1 MLPLIYT
8 CSSCDTRPSRAV
20 TVISR
25 KAMLSESSAICCVND
40 KSRASRRA
48 FFGYNEEIGP
58 LNTPINTVIESDSS
72 LQVETYLPSTFLCT
86 SRQCQLDS
94 GKGLSMI
101 EQQSKQRK
109 ELTSPVFSS
118 TVMMCPNDSCNSL
131 TGTPRLAIIIEF

>member
-25 KAMLSESSAICCVND
+25 KAMLSESSAICCVNN
-40 KSRASRRA
+40 KSRASRKA
-48 FFGYNEEIGP
+48 CIGEKEELGQLI
-58 LNTPINTVIESDSS
+58 TPIHTLIASDSS

-94 GKGLSMI
+94 VR
-101 EQQSKQRK
+101 Q
-109 ELTSPVFSS
+109 
-118 TVMMCPNDSCNSL
+118 
-131 TGTPRLAIIIEF
+131 GT